1 MRGSP
6 RGTRSVTSEVVL
18 RSECTRTNGICS
30 LEPLHTHSPQAMEL
44 IGKGLAPGLVIPQPK
59 IVFIALLHRKIV
71 NSYFRERQREFM
83 NDQVWRK

>member
-1 MRGSP
+1 MRCSL

-30 LEPLHTHSPQAMEL
+30 LEPLCTRSPQAMEL

-71 NSYFRERQREFM
+71 IVSSGTDNVNS
-83 NDQVWRK
+83 

>member
-6 RGTRSVTSEVVL
+6 RGTRSVTSDVVL

-30 LEPLHTHSPQAMEL
+30 LEPLHTHSPHAMEL

>member
-30 LEPLHTHSPQAMEL
+30 LEPLHTHSPQVMEL

>member
-6 RGTRSVTSEVVL
+6 RGTRSVTSDVVL

>member
-6 RGTRSVTSEVVL
+6 RGTRSVTSDVVL

-71 NSYFRERQREFM
+71 NSYFRERQREIM

>member
-1 MRGSP
+1 MRGSL

>member
-59 IVFIALLHRKIV
+59 LVFIALLHQK
-71 NSYFRERQREFM
+71 NCDSYFRERQREFM

>member
-1 MRGSP
+1 MRGSL

-30 LEPLHTHSPQAMEL
+30 LEPLCTRSPQAMEL

-71 NSYFRERQREFM
+71 IVTSGKDNVNS
-83 NDQVWRK
+83 